1 MNNLKQNAIN
11 LFIKFNRNNYKK
23 EDIIKIKKIHN
34 GFTNISFYFK
44 LNNGSEFQVR
54 LGRNNDIVDRVNEVN
69 TLKIINNDSYLYYDV
84 KSGNSIKKWIKGRTL
99 NKNDLTNEILA
110 KIFQKINEYHNIKP
124 TSGLLKHDYYSFY
137 SNARM
142 PKKYLDAYKKI
153 VEKVSTTSWGFSHND
168 LNLENML
175 IDNDSN
181 IHFIDFEWSRI
192 NHPYWDFANL
202 IKETLLSYSKIVN
215 FSKIAKLNLK
225 LLVEITFV
233 AICFSYQWT
242 YSNSFSFKI
251 LIYRLKMYMKMI
263 HFYKMLKK
271 VILSR

>member
-11 LFIKFNRNNYKK
+11 LFIKFYRNKYKK

-69 TLKIINNDSYLYYDV
+69 ALKIINNDSYLYYDV

-110 KIFQKINEYHNIKP
+110 KIIKKIYEFQNIKP
-124 TSGLLKHDYYSFY
+124 TPGLLKHDYYSFY
-137 SNARM
+137 SNGRT

-202 IKETLLSYSKIVN
+202 IKETLWSYSKIVN